1 MKTKY
6 KLQVVQDFILLIILM
21 SLMGFHLW
29 SENIHEWLGI
39 IFLAIILIHNG
50 LNVSWFKKV
59 FDGGHSAFRMMQIAV
74 NIILALFFFTA
85 IASGLMLSR
94 HVVPD
99 LPIHNA
105 TDFVR
110 KIHMTSVH
118 WIQII
123 IAIHLGMHWKMLAN
137 FFCKIWRI
145 EPFSFFA
152 TRFMPAVFIGL
163 SLYGVAAFI
172 HRDMYPYLL
181 WLVDFAF
188 FDYEESKI
196 LFYVDYFAVTLFFA
210 YLIRIV
216 LWFFLFRKSP
226 TT

>member
-39 IFLAIILIHNG
+39 IFLAIILIHNR

-118 WIQII
+118 WIQIF
-123 IAIHLGMHWKMLAN
+123 IAIHLSMHWKMLAN
-137 FFCKIWRI
+137 FFVKYGVSSRFLFSRPVSCLPCLLASLCMAWLHLFTGICTSIFFGWSI
-145 EPFSFFA
+145 LPFS
-152 TRFMPAVFIGL
+152 TM
-163 SLYGVAAFI
+163 
-172 HRDMYPYLL
+172 
-181 WLVDFAF
+181 
-188 FDYEESKI
+188 
-196 LFYVDYFAVTLFFA
+196 
-210 YLIRIV
+210 
-216 LWFFLFRKSP
+216 KSP
-226 TT
+226 KFYFT